1 MTTTSVNIRPAGP
14 ADAADMARLSA
25 ELGYEADTSDMT
37 DRLQIVCSLNGHE
50 VLVAEHADGKLVGWI
65 HIFAAPRIESA
76 GFAEIGGLV
85 VDANHRRRG
94 VGAQLVAAAE
104 EAAGRHGFGLVR
116 VRSRIERGGAHDFYA
131 DRGFVTVK
139 TQRVYEKLV
148 SEKVDTDQKE

>member
-1 MTTTSVNIRPAGP
+1 MTTTSVNIRPAGT
-14 ADAADMARLSA
+14 ADAADMARLSV

-37 DRLQIVCSLNGHE
+37 DRPRLVCAQDGHE
-50 VLVAEHADGKLVGWI
+50 LLVAEDSAGRLVGWI
-65 HIFAAPRIESA
+65 HVLAAPRIESA

-94 VGAQLVAAAE
+94 VGARLVAAAE
-104 EAAGRHGFGLVR
+104 AAAGRHCFGLVR

-131 DRGFVTVK
+131 DRGFATVK

-148 SEKVDTDQKE
+148 SEN